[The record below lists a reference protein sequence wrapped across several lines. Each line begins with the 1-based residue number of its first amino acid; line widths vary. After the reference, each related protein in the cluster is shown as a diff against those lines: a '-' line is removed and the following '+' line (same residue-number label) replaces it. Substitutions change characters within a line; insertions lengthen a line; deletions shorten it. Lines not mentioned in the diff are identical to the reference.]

1 VEGDGVLGCGGWRM
15 ETTKVVPVSLKLG
28 WLDAT
33 KRTEGD
39 CRVRWVPQDFG
50 TLSANSCN

>member
-1 VEGDGVLGCGGWRM
+1 VEGDGVLGCGAWRM

-33 KRTEGD
+33 TRTEGD
-39 CRVRWVPQDFG
+39 CRVRWVAQDFG
-50 TLSANSCN
+50 ALSANSSN